1 MYNQSQVT
9 GFTAWANVRLLASD
23 HQVTNVL
30 KDLFIGT
37 HLKALLESFTGKSLR
52 RMQSMDGLTLQQVI
66 TRVEWFVEE
75 LKKAKIISEND
86 NINCRAIARRNYEC
100 VLNLL
105 WKLIAHDIW
114 FTWERSS
121 QLQLSDDKLLCSI
134 PFKWTPEA
142 PPTSK
147 KTDPPSGSTLA
158 LFADL
163 EALSSPINGSGVSPT
178 SEPCPQPEVE
188 PFPGR
193 DLAKAYNSKI
203 PIRGWEFYPSPDQC
217 ILEMVNS
224 HLQMSAKGKN
234 LLAKSLDNLV
244 DGHIL
249 CCLANSF
256 LPGTF
261 TTEVLL
267 NDRWSANLALKTM
280 EKLLYASSSFTSDD
294 LYQGDSTA
302 VCAYMCSIFM
312 AGYKYKQCRAVAQ
325 SVKKLQIQ
333 IAAIRSNLR
342 VFPSEILEL
351 NQFQQKSELQQRQTE
366 LQKELGRLCTSYDVK
381 SCQKWMVH
389 AEKVQKKTWK
399 YIRQKMKG
407 RFETVTVPRNI
418 TITGLCLSL
427 LIDLSLTRGGGFYL
441 AQEKETVA
449 RNRRIILQNKETGEY
464 IDDFSGFQPHVSVRK
479 ILSLSAT
486 DVIEPRVYQKYKIF
500 LESDSKNKILKK
512 NSTFL
517 YQVFPGSASHWQQ
530 LVFKALRSR
539 DYTAVKDMVLFF
551 RTTHNEV
558 INTEDPST
566 GNTALHLACRSGHF
580 ETALLLLENG
590 ASLNVRNKNGRTPCF
605 FAAAGQH
612 RSVCQLLIE
621 WGCDFHAKDSRGQG
635 PLDSIHSE
643 RLKEYLLGYSAF
655 WSSAVPAIMHGGADV
670 LYEIVQKH
678 LQDVA
683 GMASLRSRC
692 INGSTLLHTA
702 AYFGETDIIKTLLGL
717 QVDVNLLDYKGATA
731 LHRARDSETMQFL
744 IDHGADV
751 NQKDD
756 DGNTP
761 VHMVCYGE
769 QGKDT
774 RLDCLR
780 LLLSYHATTVKA
792 NRKGLLAIHCAAMQ
806 GRIDVIELL
815 LQCDSD
821 GQMQR
826 KIQRATETNSPSL
839 LYLAVANDHLK
850 CAEWLAMRSFT
861 FKPTEQEE
869 LLYGLFQQEIARK
882 EKTKTLEFLIKS
894 GVSVNTVYAGGD
906 STLHLAALQTNLTEL
921 LALLLG
927 QGADVNKLND
937 EQCSPLFYAVHVSNF
952 HGAALLL
959 ENGAGVM
966 LRDSQGLTAFDYIRS
981 YDEWIESGLFSEEI
995 TTLLKAYDLKQT
1007 RSLIRG
1013 ITRKLNVLDARKQL
1027 LNSSA
1032 WFNLESSHVAACW
1045 VKSQPRILLSK
1056 SVMLQERPDMNLT
1069 SDCNRQHR
1077 TGNIMFPKII

>member
-1 MYNQSQVT
+1 MTRDFCFLVYGRSIPPPQPRPPPLQS
-9 GFTAWANVRLLASD
+9 SS
-23 HQVTNVL
+23 
-30 KDLFIGT
+30 
-37 HLKALLESFTGKSLR
+37 ALLRPVPQPLLLDTLPVFLDLPVLDLEPRSLQHWPQLCPWFPAPLSPSTQTSLGCCQTSLLLPLFAASLPLGDRTSLR
-52 RMQSMDGLTLQQVI
+52 WFPGEDLGPLRHPPVPRPTLRSALSARWGPMSPVHGPFLAAPEGLTHPQARPWMRAAMDIAGL
-66 TRVEWFVEE
+66 ESGWSFKGGGGWPLYGLC
-75 LKKAKIISEND
+75 LKKT
-86 NINCRAIARRNYEC
+86 CGGMC
-100 VLNLL
+100 
-105 WKLIAHDIW
+105 
-114 FTWERSS
+114 
-121 QLQLSDDKLLCSI
+121 
-134 PFKWTPEA
+134 
-142 PPTSK
+142 
-147 KTDPPSGSTLA
+147 
-158 LFADL
+158 
-163 EALSSPINGSGVSPT
+163 
-178 SEPCPQPEVE
+178 
-188 PFPGR
+188 R

-267 NDRWSANLALKTM
+267 NDRFVVS
-280 EKLLYASSSFTSDD
+280 EPGSEDD
-294 LYQGDSTA
+294 GETP
-302 VCAYMCSIFM
+302 VCVVFIY
-312 AGYKYKQCRAVAQ
+312 
-325 SVKKLQIQ
+325 
-333 IAAIRSNLR
+333 IRRFIS
-342 VFPSEILEL
+342 
-351 NQFQQKSELQQRQTE
+351 
-366 LQKELGRLCTSYDVK
+366 ELGRLCTSYDVK
-381 SCQKWMVH
+381 SCQKWMAH

-441 AQEKETVA
+441 AREKETVA

-580 ETALLLLENG
+580 ETVLLLLENG
-590 ASLNVRNKNGRTPCF
+590 ASLNVRNKNGCTPCF

-635 PLDSIHSE
+635 PLDAIHSE

-780 LLLSYHATTVKA
+780 LLVFTTVKA

-826 KIQRATETNSPSL
+826 KIQRAMETNSPSL

-995 TTLLKAYDLKQT
+995 TTLLKGEEISQT
-1007 RSLIRG
+1007 QLWFYICFV
-1013 ITRKLNVLDARKQL
+1013 INTR
-1027 LNSSA
+1027 
-1032 WFNLESSHVAACW
+1032 
-1045 VKSQPRILLSK
+1045 
-1056 SVMLQERPDMNLT
+1056 
-1069 SDCNRQHR
+1069 
-1077 TGNIMFPKII
+1077 

>member
-1 MYNQSQVT
+1 
-9 GFTAWANVRLLASD
+9 
-23 HQVTNVL
+23 
-30 KDLFIGT
+30 
-37 HLKALLESFTGKSLR
+37 
-52 RMQSMDGLTLQQVI
+52 MQSMDGLTLQQVI

-163 EALSSPINGSGVSPT
+163 EALSSRINGSGVSPT
-178 SEPCPQPEVE
+178 PEACPQPEVE

-203 PIRGWEFYPSPDQC
+203 PLRGWEFYPSPDRC

-224 HLQMSAKGKN
+224 HLQ
-234 LLAKSLDNLV
+234 
-244 DGHIL
+244 
-249 CCLANSF
+249 
-256 LPGTF
+256 
-261 TTEVLL
+261 
-267 NDRWSANLALKTM
+267 
-280 EKLLYASSSFTSDD
+280 
-294 LYQGDSTA
+294 
-302 VCAYMCSIFM
+302 
-312 AGYKYKQCRAVAQ
+312 
-325 SVKKLQIQ
+325 KKLQIQ

-381 SCQKWMVH
+381 SCQKWMAH

-407 RFETVTVPRNI
+407 RFETVTVP
-418 TITGLCLSL
+418 S
-427 LIDLSLTRGGGFYL
+427 
-441 AQEKETVA
+441 
-449 RNRRIILQNKETGEY
+449 
-464 IDDFSGFQPHVSVRK
+464 
-479 ILSLSAT
+479 
-486 DVIEPRVYQKYKIF
+486 
-500 LESDSKNKILKK
+500 
-512 NSTFL
+512 FL

-580 ETALLLLENG
+580 
-590 ASLNVRNKNGRTPCF
+590 
-605 FAAAGQH
+605 
-612 RSVCQLLIE
+612 LLIE

-683 GMASLRSRC
+683 GMASLRSR
-692 INGSTLLHTA
+692 
-702 AYFGETDIIKTLLGL
+702 
-717 QVDVNLLDYKGATA
+717 
-731 LHRARDSETMQFL
+731 
-744 IDHGADV
+744 
-751 NQKDD
+751 
-756 DGNTP
+756 
-761 VHMVCYGE
+761 
-769 QGKDT
+769 
-774 RLDCLR
+774 
-780 LLLSYHATTVKA
+780 
-792 NRKGLLAIHCAAMQ
+792 
-806 GRIDVIELL
+806 
-815 LQCDSD
+815 
-821 GQMQR
+821 
-826 KIQRATETNSPSL
+826 
-839 LYLAVANDHLK
+839 
-850 CAEWLAMRSFT
+850 LAMRSFT

-869 LLYGLFQQEIARK
+869 LLYGLFQQEIA
-882 EKTKTLEFLIKS
+882 
-894 GVSVNTVYAGGD
+894 

-1056 SVMLQERPDMNLT
+1056 SVMLQERLDMNLT